1 MWVYVAVEDEKRPNV
16 WQSVSRFSTAKFVN
30 PAARTIAAF
39 DPADPSRNDYRH
51 GYDTLLVWGKPT
63 FRGAEGAQALTYLL
77 YNKLEP
83 AAASDVMKWSPR
95 YFGGYDD
102 DGRPRW
108 SDRES
113 DAAPLYPFEF
123 DVVNQISVSWV
134 EPLDA
139 WVMLYG
145 GDDTD
150 GSATPTPRTH
160 TEPAPGAVH
169 LRWADH
175 PWGALKRDS
184 PPAKGAWSEPFPVL
198 RPTDTPGWLA
208 CSAKGVPTGC
218 AEGDR
223 VRPID
228 FFRARMTG
236 IDCRAGN
243 HSLDRGIFY
252 SAHVIDELT
261 RPVPPSKPGA
271 RAAEVVWDISTW
283 NPYAVMLVK
292 TRIEIAPGER

>member
-1 MWVYVAVEDEKRPNV
+1 
-16 WQSVSRFSTAKFVN
+16 
-30 PAARTIAAF
+30 
-39 DPADPSRNDYRH
+39 
-51 GYDTLLVWGKPT
+51 
-63 FRGAEGAQALTYLL
+63 
-77 YNKLEP
+77 
-83 AAASDVMKWSPR
+83 
-95 YFGGYDD
+95 
-102 DGRPRW
+102 
-108 SDRES
+108 
-113 DAAPLYPFEF
+113 
-123 DVVNQISVSWV
+123 
-134 EPLDA
+134 
-139 WVMLYG
+139 
-145 GDDTD
+145 
-150 GSATPTPRTH
+150 
-160 TEPAPGAVH
+160 
-169 LRWADH
+169 
-175 PWGALKRDS
+175 
-184 PPAKGAWSEPFPVL
+184 
-198 RPTDTPGWLA
+198 
-208 CSAKGVPTGC
+208 VPTGC